1 MLYSTEHIIIEAAS
15 AVACFILVAFM
26 IKPYQ
31 LTGKTQYLGLPI
43 GFGFLGI
50 SYMLSTILY
59 MFFNFPELGWVQ
71 LFVRGFA
78 FLVLAVTYY
87 FSKAEKNA
95 RLLWKI
101 ILALL
106 AAIFVIMILLVTIV
120 SPEISLAD
128 YQRCY
133 FIIRTLSFV
142 SLGYIALHALKNQVG
157 NDKIAIASALGFALL
172 AIEQYSELIWVTD
185 RSYFALFGGLT
196 FRLAGLAIFIYISYK
211 AFFAKIDEEA

>member
-15 AVACFILVAFM
+15 AIACFILVAFM

-43 GFGFLGI
+43 GFGFLGV
-50 SYMLSTILY
+50 SYTLSTVLY

-87 FSKAEKNA
+87 FSKAETNA
-95 RLLWKI
+95 KLLWKI
-101 ILALL
+101 ILTLL
-106 AAIFVIMILLVTIV
+106 TAIFIIMILLVTIV

-128 YQRCY
+128 YQQCY
-133 FIIRTLSFV
+133 FVIRAFSIV
-142 SLGYIALHALKNQVG
+142 SLGYIAFHALKNHVAT
-157 NDKIAIASALGFALL
+157 DRVAIASSLGFVLL

-196 FRLAGLAIFIYISYK
+196 FRLASLSVFIFISFK
-211 AFFAKIDEEA
+211 AFYAKIDEED

>member
-15 AVACFILVAFM
+15 AVACFILAAFM
-26 IKPYQ
+26 TKPYR

-43 GFGFLGI
+43 GFGFLGV
-50 SYMLSTILY
+50 SYTLSTILY
-59 MFFNFPELGWVQ
+59 LFFDFPELGWVQ

-95 RLLWKI
+95 KLLWKI

-106 AAIFVIMILLVTIV
+106 AAIFIVMIVLVTIV
-120 SPEISLAD
+120 SPEVSLVD

-133 FIIRTLSFV
+133 FIIRTLSAV
-142 SLGYIALHALKNQVG
+142 SLVYVALHALKNHAGTDRV
-157 NDKIAIASALGFALL
+157 AIASAMGFILL

-196 FRLAGLAIFIYISYK
+196 FRLAGLAVFIYISYK
-211 AFFAKIDEEA
+211 AFFAKIDEED

>member
-1 MLYSTEHIIIEAAS
+1 MLYSTEHIIIEAVS
-15 AVACFILVAFM
+15 AIACFILVAFM

-50 SYMLSTILY
+50 SYTLSTMLY
-59 MFFNFPELGWVQ
+59 LFFDFPELGWVQ
-71 LFVRGFA
+71 LLVRGFA

-95 RLLWKI
+95 KLLWKI

-106 AAIFVIMILLVTIV
+106 AAIFIVMILLVTIV
-120 SPEISLAD
+120 SPEVSLTD

-133 FIIRTLSFV
+133 FIIRTLSAV
-142 SLGYIALHALKNQVG
+142 SLAYIAFHALKNHVG
-157 NDKIAIASALGFALL
+157 TDRVAIASAMGFILL
-172 AIEQYSELIWVTD
+172 AIEQYSQLIWVTD

-196 FRLAGLAIFIYISYK
+196 FRLAGLAVFIYIAYK
-211 AFFAKIDEEA
+211 AFYAKIDEED

>member
-1 MLYSTEHIIIEAAS
+1 MLYSTEHIIIEAVS

-26 IKPYQ
+26 VKPYQ

-50 SYMLSTILY
+50 SYTVSTILY
-59 MFFNFPELGWVQ
+59 LFFNFPELGWVQ

-95 RLLWKI
+95 KLLWKI
-101 ILALL
+101 ILGLL
-106 AAIFVIMILLVTIV
+106 AAIFLVMILLVTIV
-120 SPEISLAD
+120 SPAISLAD

-133 FIIRTLSFV
+133 FIIRALSAI
-142 SLGYIALHALKNQVG
+142 SLVYIALHALKNHAG
-157 NDKIAIASALGFALL
+157 TARAAIASAMGFFLL

-185 RSYFALFGGLT
+185 RSYFALFGGLA
-196 FRLAGLAIFIYISYK
+196 FRLAGLAVFICIAYK
-211 AFFAKIDEEA
+211 AFYAKIDGED